1 MQILKLAWRTFYD
14 PGQFQKDLYGIIVA
28 KRYLFLTTNFL
39 QPAEF
44 RRMNTELSSDW
55 VGHGRHV
62 NVCFGAPQIFQYSY
76 ANFWLILG
84 VRTC

>member
-28 KRYLFLTTNFL
+28 KRYLFLTTNLL

-44 RRMNTELSSDW
+44 RRIN
-55 VGHGRHV
+55 
-62 NVCFGAPQIFQYSY
+62 N
-76 ANFWLILG
+76 
-84 VRTC
+84 